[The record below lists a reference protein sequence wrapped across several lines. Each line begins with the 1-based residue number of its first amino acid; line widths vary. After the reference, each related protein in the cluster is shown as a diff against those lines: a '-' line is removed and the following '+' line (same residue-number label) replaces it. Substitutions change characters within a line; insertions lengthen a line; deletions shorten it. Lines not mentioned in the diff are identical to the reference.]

1 MKVAFVNQPWNPVV
15 PPLQSPDSIAILTHK
30 LALGL
35 KPSAEVAVY
44 GRSKFKVQNHR
55 VDHLDYRLM
64 PVIGDYLLLKAMA
77 PWHRFRNAARPFFSS
92 PLYYRGYIRQ
102 IARDLRRRHSDIVHI
117 HTFSHFVHKIRTVCP
132 EVKLVLH
139 MHDNSLAFRAADLI
153 ESQLE
158 GVDLVLGCSNFI
170 TNNIRIRYPELAER
184 CETLF
189 NGVDAY
195 YFQGAA
201 ESAPPADNR
210 PMRLLFVGR
219 ISPEKGVHVLID
231 AFKHVLRKYPRIQLD
246 IIGPRWVAFKPF
258 IDPLDKDLCLKKLNG
273 FFEKPASYFQFL
285 KDKLSPADDGKVN
298 FIGAIPH
305 HALLYYYRR
314 SDILINPSL
323 CEAFGMSLVEAMA
336 CRCPVIATRVGGM
349 IDIISEGQN
358 GVLVERDDPKALA
371 EAILELLCN
380 PERRQAMGIYGRQK
394 ILELFTWQRIAD
406 SLFEKYRRLLERQ

>member
-1 MKVAFVNQPWNPVV
+1 
-15 PPLQSPDSIAILTHK
+15 
-30 LALGL
+30 
-35 KPSAEVAVY
+35 
-44 GRSKFKVQNHR
+44 
-55 VDHLDYRLM
+55 
-64 PVIGDYLLLKAMA
+64 
-77 PWHRFRNAARPFFSS
+77 
-92 PLYYRGYIRQ
+92 
-102 IARDLRRRHSDIVHI
+102 
-117 HTFSHFVHKIRTVCP
+117 
-132 EVKLVLH
+132 
-139 MHDNSLAFRAADLI
+139 
-153 ESQLE
+153 
-158 GVDLVLGCSNFI
+158 
-170 TNNIRIRYPELAER
+170 
-184 CETLF
+184 
-189 NGVDAY
+189 
-195 YFQGAA
+195 
-201 ESAPPADNR
+201 
-210 PMRLLFVGR
+210 VGR

-380 PERRQAMGIYGRQK
+380 PERRQAMGIHGRQK